1 MDKAKLIG
9 ELRRDEGEV
18 LKVYADH
25 LGWLTVGVGH
35 LVDARK
41 GANPAPFGA
50 PLKLGDPITQ
60 AQSEILLAAD
70 IAAKEAELDKA
81 APWWRKLTDARQRVL
96 LNMAF
101 NLGTAGLLGFE
112 NTLRMIQGGSYL
124 AASRAMLLSKWA
136 GQVGDRAK
144 RLSDMMAAG

>member
-1 MDKAKLIG
+1 MDEKKLIA

-18 LKVYADH
+18 LKVYRDH

-41 GANPAPFGA
+41 GADPAPFGA
-50 PLKLGDPITQ
+50 PLKLGDAITA
-60 AQSEILLAAD
+60 AQSEQLLAAD
-70 IAAKEAELDKA
+70 IAAKAAELDKA
-81 APWWRKLTDARQRVL
+81 LPWWRKLSDTRQRVL

-101 NLGTAGLLGFE
+101 NLGTEGLLGFT
-112 NTLRMIQGGSYL
+112 NTLRMVQGGAYS
-124 AASRAMLLSKWA
+124 AASEAMLRSKWA
-136 GQVGDRAK
+136 TQVGERAR

>member
-1 MDKAKLIG
+1 MDKTKLIG
-9 ELRRDEGEV
+9 ELRRDEGEK
-18 LKVYADH
+18 LKVYRDH

-41 GANPAPFGA
+41 GANPAPFGVT
-50 PLKLGDPITQ
+50 LKLGDPITQ
-60 AQSEILLAAD
+60 AQSETLLMAD
-70 IAAKEAELDKA
+70 IAAKEAELDDA
-81 APWWRKLTDARQRVL
+81 IPWWRKLTDARQRVL

-101 NLGTAGLLGFE
+101 NLGTEGLMGFQ

-124 AASRAMLLSKWA
+124 PASRAMLVSKWA

>member
-9 ELRRDEGEV
+9 ELRRDEGE
-18 LKVYADH
+18 LLNVYRDH

-41 GANPAPFGA
+41 GADPAPFGV
-50 PLKLGDPITQ
+50 PLKLGDSITQ
-60 AQSEILLAAD
+60 AQSETLLMAD

-81 APWWRKLTDARQRVL
+81 IPWWRKLSDARQRVL

-101 NLGTAGLLGFE
+101 NLGAAGLLGFQ
-112 NTLRMIQGGSYL
+112 NTLRMIQAGAYL
-124 AASRAMLLSKWA
+124 PASRAMLRSKWA

-144 RLSDMMAAG
+144 RLSDMMATG

>member
-1 MDKAKLIG
+1 MDKIKLIA

-41 GANPAPFGA
+41 GANPAPFGV
-50 PLKLGDPITQ
+50 PLRIGDTITA
-60 AQSEILLAAD
+60 AQSETLLQAD

-81 APWWRKLTDARQRVL
+81 IPWWRKLTDARQRVL

-101 NLGTAGLLGFE
+101 NLGTKGLLGFE
-112 NTLRMIQGGSYL
+112 TTLRLIQAGSYL
-124 AASRAMLLSKWA
+124 AASRAMLQSAWA
-136 GQVGDRAK
+136 SQVKGRAT
-144 RLSDMMAAG
+144 RLSEMMAAG

>member
-18 LKVYADH
+18 LHVYADH

-41 GANPAPFGA
+41 GADPAPFGV

-60 AQSEILLAAD
+60 AQSETLLQQD
-70 IAAKEAELDKA
+70 IAEKEAELDKA
-81 APWWRKLTDARQRVL
+81 LPWWRKLTDARQRVL

-101 NLGTAGLLGFE
+101 NLGTAGLLGFA

-124 AASRAMLLSKWA
+124 PASRAMLVSKWA
-136 GQVGDRAK
+136 TQVGDRAK

>member
-18 LKVYADH
+18 LRVYADH

-41 GANPAPFGA
+41 GANPAPFGV

-60 AQSEILLAAD
+60 AQSEILLQQD
-70 IAAKEAELDKA
+70 IASKEAELDKA
-81 APWWRKLTDARQRVL
+81 LPWWRKLTDARQRVL

-101 NLGTAGLLGFE
+101 NLGTEGLLGFT
-112 NTLRMIQGGSYL
+112 NTLRMVQAGSYL
-124 AASRAMLLSKWA
+124 PASRAMLVSKWA

-144 RLSDMMAAG
+144 RLSAMMAAG

>member
-1 MDKAKLIG
+1 MDRVKLVA

-18 LKVYADH
+18 LKVYRDH

-35 LVDARK
+35 LIDVRK
-41 GANPAPFGA
+41 GADPAPFGM
-50 PLKLGDPITQ
+50 PLKLGDTITW
-60 AQSEILLAAD
+60 AQSESLLLAD

-81 APWWRKLTDARQRVL
+81 IPWWRKLSDARQRVL

-101 NLGTAGLLGFE
+101 NLGTAGLLGFQ

-124 AASRAMLLSKWA
+124 PASRAMLLSKWA

-144 RLSDMMAAG
+144 RLSDMMAGG

>member
-1 MDKAKLIG
+1 MDEKKLIA

-41 GANPAPFGA
+41 GANPAPFGV
-50 PLKLGDPITQ
+50 PLKLGDPITA
-60 AQSEILLAAD
+60 AQSAELLAAD
-70 IAAKEAELDKA
+70 IAAKAAELDKA
-81 APWWRKLTDARQRVL
+81 LPWWRKLSDARQRVL

-101 NLGTAGLLGFE
+101 NLGTAGLLGFA
-112 NTLRMIQGGSYL
+112 NTLRMVQGGAYS
-124 AASRAMLLSKWA
+124 AAAEAMLRSKWA
-136 GQVGDRAK
+136 GQVGDRAR